1 MTSRLQ
7 LHLSARDLKNIAGIM
22 GKSDPFA
29 VVTVRGDS
37 ENNEPRVV
45 GQTDVV
51 FNNLN
56 PSWSRVIFLDGYRF
70 GVPLYF
76 EVGVFDFDS
85 TLTNKTELELS
96 LMDVHS
102 QSRLVSAVT
111 AQQSGEN
118 FPHRVMGTALFE
130 VGQILGSRGNIAS
143 KSLQSGGVLTVHME
157 RCQHA
162 QSGRLLLRLR
172 GHKMKP
178 LSAASRSANTFF
190 ELFRKVDRPTGA
202 VWESVFRSNVV
213 KHSLSPTWS
222 DVNLDLDAT
231 CNGDFDRA
239 IKIVIWDHK
248 RSGKHKFMGE
258 CETTVHGL
266 VAAAA
271 DNDDH
276 SLGTISASNTSTKVS
291 LIIDESGFE
300 LLRDAKTVGRLLVET
315 ALLSGE
321 AVPGGSPEQANG
333 RLQPLVKL
341 TSPIVTRTPPGDDH
355 HHKNGDVVTGM
366 AATRRP
372 EFVDYLSG
380 GCQISLAVAIDFT
393 ASNGDPREPGTPH
406 YFHPPQSKEWND
418 YEKAIFAVGSILAKY
433 DSDQRMPVWG
443 FGAKYNGVVRH
454 CFQCGQEV
462 EVEGVQ
468 GIMDAYR
475 GVFRTPLT
483 MSYPTKLTEVI
494 ETASSYAR
502 HEQEVAQDES
512 KLSYTILLILTSGNV
527 ENVKETKECLIQA
540 SEDPLSVVIV
550 GIGNADFTSMEFLDE
565 HDHSMGA
572 GRDITKFVRFADYR
586 SFNALTEAVLD
597 EIPNQ
602 LVDYYYSRNILPG
615 QLEDLQEQDVR
626 VAEADHQERTSQ
638 FLG

>member
-1 MTSRLQ
+1 MSSRLQ
-7 LHLSARDLKNIAGIM
+7 LHLSARDLKNIAGLM
-22 GKSDPFA
+22 GVSDPFA

-37 ENNEPRVV
+37 ENNKPRVV

-56 PSWSRVIFLDGYRF
+56 PSWSQVIFLDGYRF
-70 GVPLYF
+70 GVPFYF
-76 EVGVFDFDS
+76 EVGVFDFDAS
-85 TLTNKTELELS
+85 LTNKTELELS
-96 LMDVHS
+96 RMDVHAQSVLTSAATS
-102 QSRLVSAVT
+102 QQR
-111 AQQSGEN
+111 GEK

-157 RCQHA
+157 RCQNA
-162 QSGRLLLRLR
+162 QSGRLHLHLE
-172 GHKMKP
+172 GHKIKP
-178 LSAASRSANTFF
+178 LSATSRSANTFY
-190 ELFRKVDRPTGA
+190 EMFRKVDRPTGA
-202 VWESVFRSNVV
+202 VWESVYRSNVV
-213 KHSLSPTWS
+213 KHSLSPNWN

-231 CNGDFDRA
+231 CNGDLDRA
-239 IKIVIWDHK
+239 IKIVVWDHK

-266 VAAAA
+266 AAAG
-271 DNDDH
+271 DND
-276 SLGTISASNTSTKVS
+276 GNSNLV
-291 LIIDESGFE
+291 EEFGFE
-300 LLRDAKTVGRLLVET
+300 LMRDSKTVGRLHVKS
-315 ALLSGE
+315 ALLSSETMAEG
-321 AVPGGSPEQANG
+321 APDNLMPEANG
-333 RLQPLVKL
+333 KANH
-341 TSPIVTRTPPGDDH
+341 I
-355 HHKNGDVVTGM
+355 NGLGVASTDGASVS
-366 AATRRP
+366 TRRP

-494 ETASSYAR
+494 ETAASYAR
-502 HEQEVAQDES
+502 HEQETAQEES

-527 ENVKETKECLIQA
+527 ENAKETKDCLISA
-540 SEDPLSVVIV
+540 SDDPLSVVIV
-550 GIGNADFTSMEFLDE
+550 GIGDTDFTSMEFLDE
-565 HDHSMGA
+565 HDPTTEG
-572 GRDITKFVRFADYR
+572 GRDITKFVRFGDYR

-597 EIPNQ
+597 EIPQQ
-602 LVDYYYSRNILPG
+602 LVDYYYSKNIMPG
-615 QLEDLQEQDVR
+615 QMEDFNEHDVQ
-626 VAEADHQERTSQ
+626 VAEADNNDRTSK